1 MATEHTRRTSKG
13 IIEGLAKLAKK
24 TATPLPQDH
33 IDGFHRRWGK
43 LQAFLAKTSDFSEE
57 ADADVYWNIHRCGG
71 YFYETSIAGLSE
83 EFVLDAIDFDMFCR
97 AQVYSY
103 QGKRRGVGTKFR
115 FNRGYLSG
123 WTTQMCLLA
132 RTERHG
138 KDRTLNRLF
147 DKYYVGQTYR
157 YEPLYYARY
166 FINEAEHDAELKR
179 GVIKWFGLPPD
190 ASDEALLDKMW
201 AHHFKHAHCDYDK
214 QATDLY
220 VTAPQCC
227 IPFQIFYLAD
237 RMQIDL
243 PDEFKPWADA
253 FAKVEMVYDE
263 ITEQV
268 EVAMA
273 IRGIA

>member
-1 MATEHTRRTSKG
+1 MATEYTRRTSKG
-13 IIEGLAKLAKK
+13 IIEELAKLARKTIHPLRDDWKK
-24 TATPLPQDH
+24 ACIKERTDLLNL
-33 IDGFHRRWGK
+33 IN
-43 LQAFLAKTSDFSEE
+43 QASDLGDEKISSKIM
-57 ADADVYWNIHRCGG
+57 DVYW
-71 YFYETSIAGLSE
+71 AG
-83 EFVLDAIDFDMFCR
+83 VMDYDAALIGLRSNYTPASIDFQSFNR
-97 AQVYSY
+97 SLVYSY
-103 QGKRRGVGTKFR
+103 QAHRREPRPRFKFYE
-115 FNRGYLSG
+115 GSLSS

-237 RMQIDL
+237 RMQIEL

>member
-1 MATEHTRRTSKG
+1 M
-13 IIEGLAKLAKK
+13 
-24 TATPLPQDH
+24 
-33 IDGFHRRWGK
+33 
-43 LQAFLAKTSDFSEE
+43 
-57 ADADVYWNIHRCGG
+57 GG
-71 YFYETSIAGLSE
+71 YFYKQSLEALIQDFSPQVINIDELQCALTYLYQYNRMNIGPRFKFYEGSLS
-83 EFVLDAIDFDMFCR
+83 
-97 AQVYSY
+97 S
-103 QGKRRGVGTKFR
+103 
-115 FNRGYLSG
+115 

-132 RTERHG
+132 RTKRHG

-147 DKYYVGQTYR
+147 DKYYVGQNYR
-157 YEPLYYARY
+157 YEPLYYAQY
-166 FINEAEHDAELKR
+166 FINEAEHDAELKC

-201 AHHFKHAHCDYDK
+201 DHHFKHAYCDYNK
-214 QATDLY
+214 QVTDLY
-220 VTAPQCC
+220 VNAPQCC

-237 RMQIDL
+237 RMQIEL

-268 EVAMA
+268 EIAMA